1 MPYVNASDLGSYL
14 RNEVKADDIEVEA
27 ALITACSNI
36 DSICGRSFTVPTT
49 ATARQ
54 FVAWSG
60 EHTELDDIA
69 DLAGVAITVD
79 GSTVTGW
86 TLEAFPGTPGPVVRG
101 RTWPWRWVR
110 DLPVASGAL
119 LTVTAKWG
127 WPAVPAEV
135 EMATK
140 LIAKDLLDSRDTRF
154 GVATFGGDMYAR
166 KLAVNPLAVS
176 MLSDL
181 VVI

>member
-1 MPYVNASDLGSYL
+1 MPYVSASDLGSYL
-14 RNEVKADDIEVEA
+14 RNEVKADDIEAEA
-27 ALITACSNI
+27 ALVAACSTV
-36 DSICGRSFTVPTT
+36 DSICGRSFAVPAT
-49 ATARQ
+49 ATDRQ

-69 DLAGVAITVD
+69 DLAGVTIAVD
-79 GSTVTGW
+79 GAPLTGW
-86 TLEAFPGTPGPVVRG
+86 TLQAFPGTPGPVVRG
-101 RTWPWRWVR
+101 RTWPWRWVC

-135 EMATK
+135 ATATK

-166 KLAVNPLAVS
+166 KLALNPLAVS

-181 VVI
+181 VVV